1 MITSRLRGYPDFIII
16 GAQKCGTTSLY
27 HFVIRH
33 PDIIPARVK
42 EIHYFTVHYKLG
54 SQYYRSNFPTNISR
68 HGYLKKQKK
77 LTGEA
82 SPTYIYYSTTP
93 NRMKKIM
100 PNVRLIVI
108 LRNPVDRAYSQ
119 YHYII
124 KQRNEKLPLPFEEA
138 LELSK
143 ERYMKKKEYDDII
156 NNTNSFFAQYNSDA
170 LTARGIYADQLEN
183 WFKHYDKKQ
192 FLFLS
197 TEDFHKNTQH
207 TLDQVFNFLGLNPF
221 KIDNPKRHNVGNY
234 KEKMNEETR
243 KSLIEYFKPHNARLY
258 KLLQR
263 DFGWDK

>member
-1 MITSRLRGYPDFIII
+1 MITSCLRKYPDFAII

-27 HFVIRH
+27 HLTASH
-33 PDIIPARVK
+33 PNIIPARTK
-42 EIHYFTVHYKLG
+42 EVNYFSTLHGLG
-54 SQYYRSNFPTNISR
+54 NKWYRSNFPTNISR

-77 LTGEA
+77 LLTGEA
-82 SPTYIYYSTTP
+82 SPNYIFFPTVPS
-93 NRMKKIM
+93 RMKEIM
-100 PNVRLIVI
+100 PDVKIIVI
-108 LRNPVDRAYSQ
+108 LRNPVNRAYSQ
-119 YHYII
+119 YWFMGEHY
-124 KQRNEKLPLPFEEA
+124 NEQQFEKFIE
-138 LELSK
+138 ESK
-143 ERYMKKKEYDDII
+143 EWYMKKKEHDDYL
-156 NNTNSFFAQYNSDA
+156 NHPNVDYNQYAKYSSI
-170 LTARGIYADQLEN
+170 ARGIYADQLEE
-183 WFKHYDKKQ
+183 WFKYYDKKQ

-243 KSLIEYFKPHNARLY
+243 KSLIEYFKPHNERLY